1 MIDQKHAFTQ
11 LYEETYDELLKYII
25 THCSNLEDAN
35 EILQDTYLDFYRAL
49 KRGNIIQ
56 DPRSYLFAIAKNKVK
71 KHYTLFYRFKTI
83 SLFTSIKDTNNEI
96 QDLIADD
103 TDLEE
108 QIMIN
113 LEIEEVWAHLKQ
125 KKQIIQK
132 VFMLYYYFEMTHKEI
147 AEALSISES
156 SVKNYLYRTLKELRK
171 EMNHDDQ

>member
-11 LYEETYDELLKYII
+11 LYEETYDELLKYIV

-49 KRGNIIQ
+49 SKDKTIL
-56 DPRSYLFAIAKNKVK
+56 DAKCYLFAIAKNKVK

-171 EMNHDDQ
+171 EMNQDDQ

>member
-11 LYEETYDELLKYII
+11 LYEETYDELLKYIV

-49 KRGNIIQ
+49 KRRNIIQ
-56 DPRSYLFAIAKNKVK
+56 DPRSYLFA
-71 KHYTLFYRFKTI
+71 I

-113 LEIEEVWAHLKQ
+113 LEIEEV
-125 KKQIIQK
+125 
-132 VFMLYYYFEMTHKEI
+132 
-147 AEALSISES
+147 
-156 SVKNYLYRTLKELRK
+156 
-171 EMNHDDQ
+171 

>member
-11 LYEETYDELLKYII
+11 LYEETYDELLKYIV

-49 KRGNIIQ
+49 KRGIIMQ
-56 DPRSYLFAIAKNKVK
+56 DPRNYLFAIAKNKVK

-171 EMNHDDQ
+171 EMNQDDQ

>member
-11 LYEETYDELLKYII
+11 LYEETYDELLKYIV

-49 KRGNIIQ
+49 NKGKTIL

-171 EMNHDDQ
+171 EMNQDDQ

>member
-11 LYEETYDELLKYII
+11 LYEETYDELLKYIV

-49 KRGNIIQ
+49 KRRNIIQ

-125 KKQIIQK
+125 RKQIIQK

-171 EMNHDDQ
+171 EMNQDDQ

>member
-1 MIDQKHAFTQ
+1 M
-11 LYEETYDELLKYII
+11 
-25 THCSNLEDAN
+25 
-35 EILQDTYLDFYRAL
+35 
-49 KRGNIIQ
+49 
-56 DPRSYLFAIAKNKVK
+56 FAIAKNKVK

-83 SLFTSIKDTNNEI
+83 SLFTSIKDTSNEI

-171 EMNHDDQ
+171 EMNQDDQ

>member
-11 LYEETYDELLKYII
+11 LYEETYDELLKYIV

-49 KRGNIIQ
+49 KRRNIIQ
-56 DPRSYLFAIAKNKVK
+56 DPRSYLFSIAKNKVK

-125 KKQIIQK
+125 RKQIIQK

-171 EMNHDDQ
+171 EMNQDDQ

>member
-1 MIDQKHAFTQ
+1 MIDQKHSFTQ
-11 LYEETYDELLKYII
+11 LYEETYDDILKYIV

-103 TDLEE
+103 NDLEE
-108 QIMIN
+108 QIQMN

-171 EMNHDDQ
+171 EMNQDDQ

>member
-1 MIDQKHAFTQ
+1 MINQKHAFTQ
-11 LYEETYDELLKYII
+11 LYEETYDELLKYIV

-49 KRGNIIQ
+49 KRRNIIQ

-171 EMNHDDQ
+171 EMNQDDQ

>member
-11 LYEETYDELLKYII
+11 LYEETYDDILKYII
-25 THCSNLEDAN
+25 THCSNIEDAN

-49 KRGNIIQ
+49 SKDKTIL
-56 DPRSYLFAIAKNKVK
+56 DTRSYLFAIAKNKVK
-71 KHYTLFYRFKTI
+71 KYYTLLYRIKTI
-83 SLFTSIKDTNNEI
+83 SMFAPIKESEHEI
-96 QDLIADD
+96 QDLIADE

-108 QIMIN
+108 QILMN

-132 VFMLYYYFEMTHKEI
+132 VFMLFYYFEMTHKEI

-156 SVKNYLYRTLKELRK
+156 SVKNHLYRTLKELRK
-171 EMNHDDQ
+171 EINHDDQ

>member
-11 LYEETYDELLKYII
+11 LYEETYDELLKYIV

-49 KRGNIIQ
+49 KRRNIIQ

-171 EMNHDDQ
+171 EMNQDDQ